1 MSFTSGFPVSTPER
15 TIFDLVADDEDPYL
29 DDPAGHTDLL
39 LGMSLALFQP
49 KAPTSSYSR
58 GREEES
64 KSTRKLKSH
73 WVSRRKLAQI
83 QQGTQAIIRLRPP
96 GIAIVKHFSQNRG
109 QPPCGPT
116 PRQRRRNAIVYHP
129 NTTPMTIA
137 TTKQATATKM
147 GKVTG
152 VFLDASLRPT
162 T

>member
-1 MSFTSGFPVSTPER
+1 MRKVARGEVSFTSGFPVSTPER

-116 PRQRRRNAIVYHP
+116 PTNGDAMRLF
-129 NTTPMTIA
+129 TIQ
-137 TTKQATATKM
+137 TQC
-147 GKVTG
+147 
-152 VFLDASLRPT
+152 P
-162 T
+162 